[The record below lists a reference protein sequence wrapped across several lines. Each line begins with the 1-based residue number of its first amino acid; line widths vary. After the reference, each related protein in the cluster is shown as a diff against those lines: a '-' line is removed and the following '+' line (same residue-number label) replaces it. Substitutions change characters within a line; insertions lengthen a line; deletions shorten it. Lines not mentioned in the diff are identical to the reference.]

1 MARFVKG
8 TDVTF
13 LFWFGIDMERR
24 KGCSHCIWHS
34 HALAWT
40 VELGFSS
47 FKPFIRRT
55 HCTSPWGMYR
65 SALLEYSN
73 RIWVSNRA
81 NINSSFVPKSIE
93 KWQTRTNKIEQRILV
108 MYAKCMSQRDIEYTL
123 REIYSSEISQWLISW
138 IIYKILP
145 IVNEWQNHPLEK
157 IYPVVFFD
165 RTIFNSRKDNKI
177 VNKYVYSILS
187 INMDGMKE
195 ILGTW
200 ISENKSASLYA
211 SIYSEFKNR
220 GVSDIFIACHDNMT
234 RICDAMNA
242 VFLRTKNQPDWI
254 RFDNYIT

>member
-1 MARFVKG
+1 M
-8 TDVTF
+8 
-13 LFWFGIDMERR
+13 
-24 KGCSHCIWHS
+24 
-34 HALAWT
+34 
-40 VELGFSS
+40 
-47 FKPFIRRT
+47 
-55 HCTSPWGMYR
+55 
-65 SALLEYSN
+65 
-73 RIWVSNRA
+73 
-81 NINSSFVPKSIE
+81 
-93 KWQTRTNKIEQRILV
+93 
-108 MYAKCMSQRDIEYTL
+108 
-123 REIYSSEISQWLISW
+123 
-138 IIYKILP
+138 
-145 IVNEWQNHPLEK
+145 EK

-242 VFLRTKNQPDWI
+242 VFLRTKNQPD
-254 RFDNYIT
+254 